1 MVEYQKYMFDN
12 FVVEINKDKDIETE
26 ILPELEKN
34 ESIADCE
41 TFDENSSDV
50 VSETN
55 NDDLPTENYDISADE
70 ITAEEQSETISFSDA
85 EITIDS
91 EKIAD
96 VTFVS
101 EIEPEKTFEEEQAD
115 NTPEIIE
122 PSYSEE
128 ELKEAVRQAEEA
140 AYSKGFQA
148 ASDDISEKHN
158 LLLGDIKNQL
168 MTIYAEI
175 ENKKSEIETSSLKF
189 ALGVIRKVLPTLEH
203 ERAEAEVKSFLADN
217 FANFAAQESLSFSF
231 NPETVSL
238 VAESIGRLAEQNDFE
253 GKIAVHKDASLG
265 VSDCRVEW
273 KSGGVERSMTKTLE
287 KIEHLIENN

>member
-1 MVEYQKYMFDN
+1 MAEYQKYMFDN

-26 ILPELEKN
+26 MLPESEEERL
-34 ESIADCE
+34 ADCE

-55 NDDLPTENYDISADE
+55 MGDLPIENFDTPTDE
-70 ITAEEQSETISFSDA
+70 LTEEQSETASLSDT
-85 EITIDS
+85 ETTIDS
-91 EKIAD
+91 EKMTD
-96 VTFVS
+96 VMPVS
-101 EIEPEKTFEEEQAD
+101 ESEPEKTFEEEHVD

-128 ELKEAVRQAEEA
+128 ELKEAVKQAEEV

-168 MTIYAEI
+168 MAIYAEI

-189 ALGVIRKVLPTLEH
+189 ALGVIRKVLPTLER

-217 FANFAAQESLSFSF
+217 FANFATQESLSFSF

-273 KSGGVERSMTKTLE
+273 KSGGVERSMTKTLD
-287 KIEHLIENN
+287 KIENLIGNN

>member
-1 MVEYQKYMFDN
+1 MAEYQKYMFDN
-12 FVVEINKDKDIETE
+12 FVVEINKGKDIEAE
-26 ILPELEKN
+26 MLPESEEERL
-34 ESIADCE
+34 ADCE

-55 NDDLPTENYDISADE
+55 MGDLPIENFDTPTDE
-70 ITAEEQSETISFSDA
+70 LTEEQSETASLSDT
-85 EITIDS
+85 ETTIDS
-91 EKIAD
+91 KKMTD
-96 VTFVS
+96 VMPVS
-101 EIEPEKTFEEEQAD
+101 ESEPEKIFEEEHVD
-115 NTPEIIE
+115 NAPEIIE

-128 ELKEAVRQAEEA
+128 ELKEAVKQAEEA

-168 MTIYAEI
+168 MAIYAEI

-189 ALGVIRKVLPTLEH
+189 ALGVIRKVLPTLER

-217 FANFAAQESLSFSF
+217 FANFAGQESLSFSF

-273 KSGGVERSMTKTLE
+273 KSGGVERSMTKTLD
-287 KIEHLIENN
+287 KIENLIGNN

>member
-1 MVEYQKYMFDN
+1 MAEYQKYMFDN

-26 ILPELEKN
+26 MLPESEEERL
-34 ESIADCE
+34 ADCE

-55 NDDLPTENYDISADE
+55 MGDLPIENFDTPTDE
-70 ITAEEQSETISFSDA
+70 LTEEQSETASLSDT
-85 EITIDS
+85 ETTIDS
-91 EKIAD
+91 EKMTD
-96 VTFVS
+96 VMPVS
-101 EIEPEKTFEEEQAD
+101 ESEPEKTFEEEHVD

-128 ELKEAVRQAEEA
+128 ELKEAVKQAEEV

-168 MTIYAEI
+168 MAIYAEI

-189 ALGVIRKVLPTLEH
+189 ALGVIRKVLPTLER

-217 FANFAAQESLSFSF
+217 FANFAGQESLSFSF

-273 KSGGVERSMTKTLE
+273 KSGGVERSMTKTLD
-287 KIEHLIENN
+287 KIENLIGNN